1 MSTTKNFTMGIMDGS
16 ILSDTPPPGNP
27 GEFGKKSVPR
37 GGAFGKK
44 TVLGGGD
51 FGKYLGNFRNLQKAK
66 ILQGV

>member
-1 MSTTKNFTMGIMDGS
+1 MDGS
-16 ILSDTPPPGNP
+16 ILSDTHPSPGNP

-44 TVLGGGD
+44 SVPGGGD
-51 FGKYLGNFRNLQKAK
+51 FGKYREFFEILQKAK